1 MMLTVDPWCHG
12 GCVADEEEA
21 GDEAHVRP
29 RPAQPKS
36 TTAEHIWHLIPRRAR
51 RLRCVSINPRL
62 PASLQANRVHLVIP
76 SIWEWG
82 KKHKKSETSCILI
95 MAVNINRTNLSRRI
109 MFLNN
114 GQQLD
119 RAKSSRL
126 EKFTGGNLFAKTMED
141 QIIYQKPRASE
152 KLQRG

>member
-62 PASLQANRVHLVIP
+62 PASLQANRVHLVFP
-76 SIWEWG
+76 SLVGHGLGMG
-82 KKHKKSETSCILI
+82 KKAQKTHKPH
-95 MAVNINRTNLSRRI
+95 V
-109 MFLNN
+109 F
-114 GQQLD
+114 Q
-119 RAKSSRL
+119 
-126 EKFTGGNLFAKTMED
+126 
-141 QIIYQKPRASE
+141 
-152 KLQRG
+152 